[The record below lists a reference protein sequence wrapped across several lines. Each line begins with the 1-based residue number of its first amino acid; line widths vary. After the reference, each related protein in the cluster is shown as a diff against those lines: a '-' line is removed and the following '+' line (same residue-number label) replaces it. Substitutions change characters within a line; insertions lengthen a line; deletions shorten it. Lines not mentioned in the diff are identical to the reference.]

1 MDIQPHDSFFKQ
13 IFSNPKRVKL
23 LLDIFA
29 KDVAKSIHSITPVNT
44 EKFSSKSQKFML
56 DLLFSCKVKDQDAYI
71 RIVLEHKSYLDKEIP
86 IQLLYYNAAIWEEAI
101 KEKEYYPPIINIVFY
116 HGKGEWN
123 IPTSLPVLE
132 DQNLEKYVPKLNYI
146 LINLNKVSDE
156 DIISETHQD
165 LCMLWAIL
173 TMKHIFESIESFIRL
188 FELIADYIKSHE
200 YIEKSHC
207 IFLTLDYIVSVKNN
221 PEEVES
227 ILKELTGGDE
237 KVMTLTEKW
246 MMEGLQKGLQEGLE
260 KGKQEG
266 LQEGLQKGLIKAKK
280 DDVKS
285 AILIKF
291 GLLPKELEEKIEST
305 DDIQTLDEMFK
316 KVILAGKIEEIL

>member
-29 KDVAKSIHSITPVNT
+29 KDVAKSINSISLVNT

-71 RIVLEHKSYLDKEIP
+71 RIVLEHKSYLDKELP

-132 DQNLEKYVPKLNYI
+132 DQNLEKYVSKLNYI
-146 LINLNKVSDE
+146 LIDLNKVSDE
-156 DIISETHQD
+156 DIISEAYQD
-165 LCMLWAIL
+165 LCTQWAML
-173 TMKHIFESIESFIRL
+173 TMKHIFDSIESFMRV
-188 FELIADYIKSHE
+188 FELIAYYIKSQEH
-200 YIEKSHC
+200 IEKSHC
-207 IFLTLDYIVSVKNN
+207 IFLTLDYIVSVKDNA
-221 PEEVES
+221 EEVES

-266 LQEGLQKGLIKAKK
+266 LIKAKK
-280 DDVKS
+280 DAIKS

-291 GLLPKELEEKIEST
+291 GALPKELEEKIEST
-305 DDIQTLDEMFK
+305 DNIQTLDEMFK

>member
-13 IFSNPKRVKL
+13 IFSNSKRVKT

-56 DLLFSCKVKDQDAYI
+56 DLLFSCKVEDQDAYI
-71 RIVLEHKSYLDKEIP
+71 RIVLEHKSYLDKELP

-101 KEKEYYPPIINIVFY
+101 KEKDYYPPIINIVFY
-116 HGKGEWN
+116 HGKGDWN
-123 IPTSLPVLE
+123 IPTSLPVVK
-132 DQNLEKYVPKLNYI
+132 NNKLEKYTSKLNYI

-156 DIISETHQD
+156 NIISETHQD

-173 TMKHIFESIESFIRL
+173 TMKHIFDSIESFIRL

-207 IFLTLDYIVSVKNN
+207 IFIVLDYIVSVKNN

-246 MMEGLQKGLQEGLE
+246 KMEGLQKGLQEGL
-260 KGKQEG
+260 
-266 LQEGLQKGLIKAKK
+266 IKAKK
-280 DDVKS
+280 DAIKS

-291 GLLPKELEEKIEST
+291 GLLPKELEEKIENT
-305 DDIQTLDEMFK
+305 NDIQILDNMFK
-316 KVILAGKIEEIL
+316 KVILAGKIEEIF

>member
-13 IFSNPKRVKL
+13 IFSDPKRVKL

-29 KDVAKSIHSITPVNT
+29 KDVAKSIHSISLVNT
-44 EKFSSKSQKFML
+44 EKFSSKFQKFML

-71 RIVLEHKSYLDKEIP
+71 RIVLEHKSYLDKELP

-132 DQNLEKYVPKLNYI
+132 DQNLEKYVSKLNYI
-146 LINLNKVSDE
+146 LIDLNKVSDE
-156 DIISETHQD
+156 DIISETYQD
-165 LCMLWAIL
+165 LCAQWAMLA
-173 TMKHIFESIESFIRL
+173 MKHIFDSIKGFIKVL
-188 FELIADYIKSHE
+188 ELIADYILSHD

-246 MMEGLQKGLQEGLE
+246 KMEGLQEGLQKGLQEGLE
-260 KGKQEG
+260 KGV
-266 LQEGLQKGLIKAKK
+266 IKAKK
-280 DDVKS
+280 DAIKS
-285 AILIKF
+285 VILIKF
-291 GLLPKELEEKIEST
+291 GLLPKDFEEKIENT
-305 DDIQTLDEMFK
+305 DDIKTLDDMFK
-316 KVILAGKIEEIL
+316 KVILATKIEEIQ

>member
-13 IFSNPKRVKL
+13 IFSDPKRVKT

-29 KDVAKSIHSITPVNT
+29 KDVAKSINSISLVNT

-56 DLLFSCKVKDQDAYI
+56 DLLFSCKVEDQDAYI
-71 RIVLEHKSYLDKEIP
+71 RIVLEHKSYLDKELP

-101 KEKEYYPPIINIVFY
+101 KEKDYYPPIINIVFY
-116 HGKGEWN
+116 HGKGDWN
-123 IPTSLPVLE
+123 IPTSLPVVK
-132 DQNLEKYVPKLNYI
+132 NNKLEKYTSKLNYI

-156 DIISETHQD
+156 NIISETHQD

-173 TMKHIFESIESFIRL
+173 TMKHIFDSIESFIRL

-207 IFLTLDYIVSVKNN
+207 IFIVLDYIVSVKNN

-246 MMEGLQKGLQEGLE
+246 KMEGLQKGLQEGL
-260 KGKQEG
+260 
-266 LQEGLQKGLIKAKK
+266 IKAKK
-280 DDVKS
+280 DAIKS

-291 GLLPKELEEKIEST
+291 GLLPKELEEKIENT
-305 DDIQTLDEMFK
+305 NDIQILDNMFK
-316 KVILAGKIEEIL
+316 KVILAGKIEEIF

>member
-13 IFSNPKRVKL
+13 IFSDPNRVKL
-23 LLDIFA
+23 LIDIFG
-29 KDVAKSIHSITPVNT
+29 KDIHSITPVNT
-44 EKFSSKSQKFML
+44 EIFSAKSQKFML
-56 DLLFSCKVKDQDAYI
+56 DLLFSCKVEDQDAYI
-71 RIVLEHKSYLDKEIP
+71 RIVLEHKSYLDKELP

-116 HGKGEWN
+116 HGKGDWN
-123 IPTSLPVLE
+123 IPTSLPVVK
-132 DQNLEKYVPKLNYI
+132 NTKLEKYISKLNYI
-146 LINLNKVSDE
+146 LIDLNKISDE

-165 LCMLWAIL
+165 LCMLWAII
-173 TMKHIFESIESFIRL
+173 TMKHIFDSIESFIRL

-207 IFLTLDYIVSVKNN
+207 IFIVLDYIVSVKNN

-246 MMEGLQKGLQEGLE
+246 KMEGLQEGLE
-260 KGKQEG
+260 KG
-266 LQEGLQKGLIKAKK
+266 LQEGLIKAKK
-280 DDVKS
+280 DDIKS

-291 GLLPKELEEKIEST
+291 GILPKELEEKIENT
-305 DDIQTLDEMFK
+305 NDIQILDDIFK
-316 KVILAGKIEEIL
+316 KVILAGKIEEIF

>member
-29 KDVAKSIHSITPVNT
+29 KDVSKSIHSITPVNT

-56 DLLFSCKVKDQDAYI
+56 DLLFSCKVEDQDAYI

-101 KEKEYYPPIINIVFY
+101 KEKDYYPPIINIVFY
-116 HGKGEWN
+116 HGKGYWN
-123 IPTSLPVLE
+123 IPTSLPVTKNT
-132 DQNLEKYVPKLNYI
+132 NLEKYTSKLNYI

-156 DIISETHQD
+156 DIINETHQD
-165 LCMLWAIL
+165 LCVQWAIL
-173 TMKHIFESIESFIRL
+173 TMKHIFDSLESLIRV

-207 IFLTLDYIVSVKNN
+207 IFIVLDYIVSVKNN

-237 KVMTLTEKW
+237 KIMTLTEKW
-246 MMEGLQKGLQEGLE
+246 IMEGLE

-280 DDVKS
+280 DDIKS
-285 AILIKF
+285 AVLIKF
-291 GLLPKELEEKIEST
+291 GLLPKELEKKIENT
-305 DDIQTLDEMFK
+305 DDIQILDDMFK

>member
-13 IFSNPKRVKL
+13 IFSNPKRVKT

-29 KDVAKSIHSITPVNT
+29 KDLSKSIHSIMPVNT

-71 RIVLEHKSYLDKEIP
+71 RIVLEHKSYLDKELP
-86 IQLLYYNAAIWEEAI
+86 IQLSYYNSAIWEEAI

-132 DQNLEKYVPKLNYI
+132 DQNLEKYVSKLNYI
-146 LINLNKVSDE
+146 LIDLNKVPDE

-165 LCMLWAIL
+165 LCTQWAMLA
-173 TMKHIFESIESFIRL
+173 MKHIFDSIKGFIKVL
-188 FELIADYIKSHE
+188 ELIADYILSHD
-200 YIEKSHC
+200 YIETTHC

-227 ILKELTGGDE
+227 ILKELTGGDK

-246 MMEGLQKGLQEGLE
+246 MMEGLQKGL
-260 KGKQEG
+260 
-266 LQEGLQKGLIKAKK
+266 IKAKK
-280 DDVKS
+280 DDIKS
-285 AILIKF
+285 AVLIKF
-291 GLLPKELEEKIEST
+291 GLLPKELEEKIETT
-305 DDIQTLDEMFK
+305 DDIKALDEMFK
-316 KVILAGKIEEIL
+316 KVILASKIEEIL

>member
-29 KDVAKSIHSITPVNT
+29 KDVAKSINSISLVNT

-71 RIVLEHKSYLDKEIP
+71 RIVLEHKSYLDKELP

-101 KEKEYYPPIINIVFY
+101 KEKDYYPPIINIVFY

-132 DQNLEKYVPKLNYI
+132 DQNLEKYVSKLNYI
-146 LINLNKVSDE
+146 LIDLNKVSDE
-156 DIISETHQD
+156 DIISEAYQD
-165 LCMLWAIL
+165 LCTQWAML
-173 TMKHIFESIESFIRL
+173 TMKHIFDSIESFMRV
-188 FELIADYIKSHE
+188 FELIAYYIKSQEH
-200 YIEKSHC
+200 IEKSHC
-207 IFLTLDYIVSVKNN
+207 IFLTLDYIVSVKDNA
-221 PEEVES
+221 EEVES

-246 MMEGLQKGLQEGLE
+246 MMEGKQKGLQEGL
-260 KGKQEG
+260 
-266 LQEGLQKGLIKAKK
+266 IKAKK
-280 DDVKS
+280 DAIKS

-291 GLLPKELEEKIEST
+291 GVLPKELEEEIETT
-305 DDIQTLDEMFK
+305 DDIQALDEMFK
-316 KVILAGKIEEIL
+316 KVILAGKIEEVL

>member
-1 MDIQPHDSFFKQ
+1 MDIQTHDSFFKQ

-29 KDVAKSIHSITPVNT
+29 KDVAKSIHSIMPVNT

-71 RIVLEHKSYLDKEIP
+71 RVVLEHKSYLDKELP

-132 DQNLEKYVPKLNYI
+132 DQNLEKYVSKLNYI
-146 LINLNKVSDE
+146 LIDLNKVSDD
-156 DIISETHQD
+156 DIISETRQD

-173 TMKHIFESIESFIRL
+173 TMKHIFDSIESFMRV
-188 FELIADYIKSHE
+188 FELIAYYIKSQEH
-200 YIEKSHC
+200 IEKSHC
-207 IFLTLDYIVSVKNN
+207 IFLTLDYIVSVKDNA
-221 PEEVES
+221 EEVES

-246 MMEGLQKGLQEGLE
+246 MMEGLQKGLQEGSL
-260 KGKQEG
+260 
-266 LQEGLQKGLIKAKK
+266 KAKR
-280 DDVKS
+280 DYVKS

-291 GLLPKELEEKIEST
+291 GVLPKEFEEKIETT
-305 DDIQTLDEMFK
+305 DDIKALDEMFK

>member
-71 RIVLEHKSYLDKEIP
+71 RIVLEHKSYLDKELP
-86 IQLLYYNAAIWEEAI
+86 IQLSYYNAAIWEEAI

-132 DQNLEKYVPKLNYI
+132 DQNLEKYVSKLNYI
-146 LINLNKVSDE
+146 LIDLNKVSDE
-156 DIISETHQD
+156 DIISETYQD
-165 LCMLWAIL
+165 LCTQWAMLA
-173 TMKHIFESIESFIRL
+173 MKHIFDSIEGFIKVL
-188 FELIADYIKSHE
+188 ELIADYIKSHD

-227 ILKELTGGDE
+227 ILKELTGGDK

-246 MMEGLQKGLQEGLE
+246 KMEGLQEGLE
-260 KGKQEG
+260 KG
-266 LQEGLQKGLIKAKK
+266 LIKAKK
-280 DDVKS
+280 DAIKS

-291 GLLPKELEEKIEST
+291 GVLPKELEEKIEST

-316 KVILAGKIEEIL
+316 KVILAVKIEEIL

>member
-13 IFSNPKRVKL
+13 IFSDPRRVKT

-71 RIVLEHKSYLDKEIP
+71 RIVLEHKSYLDKELP
-86 IQLLYYNAAIWEEAI
+86 IQLSYYNAAIWEEAI

-132 DQNLEKYVPKLNYI
+132 DQNLEKYVSKLNYI
-146 LINLNKVSDE
+146 LIDLNKVSDN
-156 DIISETHQD
+156 
-165 LCMLWAIL
+165 
-173 TMKHIFESIESFIRL
+173 
-188 FELIADYIKSHE
+188 ELINEAYIDFCFTSAVIAMKYVHE
-200 YIEKSHC
+200 NIEKIKAVFRPLVEYVQIHEDEEGYHC
-207 IFLTLDYIVSVKNN
+207 LFFSFNYISYVKGDTKEAENA
-221 PEEVES
+221 
-227 ILKELTGGDE
+227 LKELIGGD
-237 KVMTLTEKW
+237 KKAMTLIEKW
-246 MMEGLQKGLQEGLE
+246 IMEGLE

-266 LQEGLQKGLIKAKK
+266 LQEGLEKGKQEGLIKAKK
-280 DDVKS
+280 DDIKS
-285 AILIKF
+285 VILIKF
-291 GLLPKELEEKIEST
+291 GVLPKELEEKIEST
-305 DDIQTLDEMFK
+305 DDIQALDEMFK

>member
-13 IFSNPKRVKL
+13 IFSDPKRVKL

-29 KDVAKSIHSITPVNT
+29 KDVAKSINSISLVNT
-44 EKFSSKSQKFML
+44 EKFSSKFQKFML

-71 RIVLEHKSYLDKEIP
+71 RIVLEHKSYLDKELP
-86 IQLLYYNAAIWEEAI
+86 VQLSYYNSAIWEEAI
-101 KEKEYYPPIINIVFY
+101 KGKEYYPPIINIVFY

-132 DQNLEKYVPKLNYI
+132 DQNLEKYVSKLNYI
-146 LINLNKVSDE
+146 LIDLNQISDE
-156 DIISETHQD
+156 DIISETYQD
-165 LCMLWAIL
+165 LCAQWAMLA
-173 TMKHIFESIESFIRL
+173 MKHIFDSIKGFIKVL
-188 FELIADYIKSHE
+188 ELIADYIKTHD

-207 IFLTLDYIVSVKNN
+207 IFIVLDYIVSVKDN

-227 ILKELTGGDE
+227 ILKELTGGDK

-246 MMEGLQKGLQEGLE
+246 MM
-260 KGKQEG
+260 
-266 LQEGLQKGLIKAKK
+266 EGLQKGLIKAKK

-291 GLLPKELEEKIEST
+291 GVLPKELEEKIETT
-305 DDIQTLDEMFK
+305 DDIKVLDEMFK
-316 KVILAGKIEEIL
+316 KVILASKIEEIL

>member
-29 KDVAKSIHSITPVNT
+29 KDVAKSIHSIMPVNT

-71 RIVLEHKSYLDKEIP
+71 RIVLEHKSYLDKELP

-101 KEKEYYPPIINIVFY
+101 KEKDYYPPIINIVFY

-123 IPTSLPVLE
+123 IPTSLSILE
-132 DQNLEKYVPKLNYI
+132 DQNLEKYVSKLNYI
-146 LINLNKVSDE
+146 LIDLNKVSDDE
-156 DIISETHQD
+156 LIKEAYIDFCFTSAVI
-165 LCMLWAIL
+165 A
-173 TMKHIFESIESFIRL
+173 MKHV
-188 FELIADYIKSHE
+188 HE
-200 YIEKSHC
+200 NIEKIKAVFRPLVEYVQIHEDEEGYHC
-207 IFLTLDYIVSVKNN
+207 LFFSFNYISYVKDDTKEAENA
-221 PEEVES
+221 
-227 ILKELTGGDE
+227 LKELIGGDE
-237 KVMTLTEKW
+237 KAMTLIEKW
-246 MMEGLQKGLQEGLE
+246 IMEGLE

-266 LQEGLQKGLIKAKK
+266 LIKAKK
-280 DDVKS
+280 DAVKS

-291 GLLPKELEEKIEST
+291 GVLPKDLEEKIENT
-305 DDIQTLDEMFK
+305 DDIEALDEMFK
-316 KVILAGKIEEIL
+316 KVILAVKIEEIL